1 MGRILVVDDSPSIR
15 LLLTRRLEMAGH
27 SVIDAADGNM
37 ACQAMESTTDGDR
50 AALILLDAM
59 LPDTKGPALLN
70 RLKALNPTIPVVVVS
85 AVNSLANDLD
95 WQAADGHV
103 TKPIDFDDLLNRV
116 ETLLS
121 GDLDPDL

>member
-27 SVIDAADGNM
+27 SVISAADGVT
-37 ACQAMESTTDGDR
+37 AGQAMEPTNGDR
-50 AALILLDAM
+50 PELILLDAM
-59 LPDTKGPALLN
+59 LPGTEGPTLLN
-70 RLKALNPTIPVVVVS
+70 QLKALNPTIPVVVVS
-85 AVNSLANDLD
+85 AITGLASDLD

-103 TKPIDFDDLLNRV
+103 TKPIDFDDLLDRV
-116 ETLLS
+116 ETLLT